1 MASLNKKGIF
11 GVQSSIVNRLGGSTA
26 IKSNTSK
33 AQNFPGGGIG
43 ARSSAV
49 RRAISSKCQPSVS
62 CTENPATTTNP
73 IEVASAAARTA
84 SIASEA
90 ASQALAEADMLY
102 EIILGQIASAA
113 SSVSS
118 AETAAYN
125 AVNAQTTAERYAYF
139 TETSQN
145 AAEVSA
151 IYNAV
156 QASVDSIA
164 DYSSIIT
171 TNAAIAH
178 DNYLRAKALQDSL

>member
-49 RRAISSKCQPSVS
+49 RRAIASKCQPSFP
-62 CTENPATTTNP
+62 CTKTPATTNA
-73 IEVASAAARTA
+73 IELASAAARTA
-84 SIASEA
+84 SIASES
-90 ASQALAEADMLY
+90 ASQALAEAY
-102 EIILGQIASAA
+102 EVLASMPTQIASAT
-113 SSVSS
+113 SYVSS
-118 AETAAYN
+118 AQTSAYN
-125 AVNAQTTAERYAYF
+125 ASVALTTAQRYAYL
-139 TETSQN
+139 TETAQN

-151 IYNAV
+151 IYNTV
-156 QASVDSIA
+156 QASIVSIA
-164 DYSSIIT
+164 AYSSTIT

-178 DNYLRAKALQDSL
+178 NNYVIAKALQDSL